1 MFIFCYQGA
10 SKQCEH
16 QTKTA
21 VFLTTR
27 HFIPNVYFKINKTHV
42 KDDLTITPSITYYI
56 ENKTKRIMKLRINK
70 FNTRN
75 CFSFWHYFSSHFKEM

>member
-10 SKQCEH
+10 SKQCYH

-27 HFIPNVYFKINKTHV
+27 HFIPNFYFKIKQNTCKRRPYY
-42 KDDLTITPSITYYI
+42 ITPSITYCI
-56 ENKTKRIMKLRINK
+56 ENKTKRIMKGKIKKVKN
-70 FNTRN
+70 
-75 CFSFWHYFSSHFKEM
+75 